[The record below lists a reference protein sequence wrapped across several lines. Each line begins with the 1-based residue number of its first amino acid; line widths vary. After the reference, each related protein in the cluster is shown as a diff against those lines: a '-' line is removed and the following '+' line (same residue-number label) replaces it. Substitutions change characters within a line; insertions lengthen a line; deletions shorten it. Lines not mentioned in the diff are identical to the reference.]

1 MTDEERVDVERPEED
16 AEEGEERTEARQG
29 RSSPLSEIQDFV
41 EDVFENVRAFG
52 PGVPGR
58 HPRIEMAE
66 STDDWFVQLDLPG
79 VEKDSVEVTTVGDEL
94 RVSGRRGRPAYPDG
108 TVVRRSERA
117 YGSFR
122 RTLRLPAEVDAARI
136 GARLEAGVLELRM
149 PKRGGEAGRK
159 VEID

>member
-1 MTDEERVDVERPEED
+1 MTDEERMD
-16 AEEGEERTEARQG
+16 AEHTEDESTEGAAGGARSART
-29 RSSPLSEIQDFV
+29 SPLSEIQDFV

-58 HPRIEMAE
+58 HPRIELAE
-66 STDDWFVQLDLPG
+66 STDAWFVQLDLPG

-94 RVSGRRGRPAYPDG
+94 RVSGRRARPSYPEG

-117 YGSFR
+117 YGGFR
-122 RTLRLPAEVDAARI
+122 RTLRLPADVDSDQIR
-136 GARLEAGVLELRM
+136 ARLEAGVLELRM
-149 PKRGGEAGRK
+149 LKRGGEAGRK